1 MASCIVTCNR
11 GHVDQ
16 RLAARAAGPANDAG
30 HAGQS
35 RVNYFESEQRGYMR
49 CTVTRNELLTD
60 LRTIDFTDKPGG
72 AVRTSKRFV
81 IENGRTGALEI

>member
-1 MASCIVTCNR
+1 
-11 GHVDQ
+11 
-16 RLAARAAGPANDAG
+16 
-30 HAGQS
+30 
-35 RVNYFESEQRGYMR
+35 MR